1 LYLSSS
7 SAINARLSPN
17 KHESQLQVQKYLK
30 IGIGEG
36 VEIFLSRQQVSK
48 TVFNKIV
55 VKKNPFRQNT

>member
-1 LYLSSS
+1 
-7 SAINARLSPN
+7 
-17 KHESQLQVQKYLK
+17 LQVQKYLK